1 MANIPNNRW
10 GPRKWKWTLWTRTL
24 SSGSLDLESVK
35 KASLTNYRFSRR
47 RYGFETE
54 TSDCFR
60 NSFVNHQI
68 RRSIHAIT
76 DEADIYLKDSRK
88 GTRR

>member
-35 KASLTNYRFSRR
+35 KPRSQITGFRDDDMASRR
-47 RYGFETE
+47 RPPIASE
-54 TSDCFR
+54 
-60 NSFVNHQI
+60 I
-68 RRSIHAIT
+68 PLSIHAIT